1 MVRPRG
7 TRPLLRLALCAM
19 VRCEDSGGL
28 LLRLATLSFNP
39 QISTNSC
46 RFKYIRTLAAASPLF
61 IFLVTSPRSPAP
73 LLEFLDHFPRN
84 PSALRFRRIAGH
96 THRPHP
102 LLQSLHRQRFAA
114 KQSVLDAKTAG
125 SPICDAGLDADHV
138 PKRRRNEEIA
148 ACLHQWNSSDLQAL
162 QHLRLRES
170 QCLMKQRIRAG
181 IEVFKVTREKHNSK
195 RVAVAPFD
203 QNLFSVCQHSPS
215 RFARPIGSAESTPLS
230 HSGASHLL
238 FLCAFT
244 VDCLRGKAII
254 P

>member
-1 MVRPRG
+1 M
-7 TRPLLRLALCAM
+7 
-19 VRCEDSGGL
+19 
-28 LLRLATLSFNP
+28 
-39 QISTNSC
+39 
-46 RFKYIRTLAAASPLF
+46 
-61 IFLVTSPRSPAP
+61 
-73 LLEFLDHFPRN
+73 
-84 PSALRFRRIAGH
+84 ALRFRRIAGH

-102 LLQSLHRQRFAA
+102 LLQAFHRQRFAA
-114 KQSVLDAKTAG
+114 KQSVLHTKTAG

-148 ACLHQWNSSDLQAL
+148 AYLHQWNSSDLEAL

-170 QCLMKQRIRAG
+170 QCLMKQRIRAC
-181 IEVFKVTREKHNSK
+181 IEIFKVTREKHNSK

-244 VDCLRGKAII
+244 VDCLRGNTII